1 LPAEFPPCN
10 QEVIRQIVRGTIKA
24 AYRLKDPPQ
33 WDYERN
39 YLKPKVVATSDQ
51 VEMVM
56 HLIESLQPADAIEA
70 ALASQFAITYIRG
83 MDAAEEYSVPIDLFE
98 FGHKVLEALQKYHV
112 NQGQV
117 VNIKNVKPENQPVTL
132 EGASA

>member
-1 LPAEFPPCN
+1 
-10 QEVIRQIVRGTIKA
+10 
-24 AYRLKDPPQ
+24 
-33 WDYERN
+33 
-39 YLKPKVVATSDQ
+39 LKPKVVATSDQ